1 MNKVIL
7 IGRLTAD
14 PEVRYTESSQ
24 PMAIARLTLAVDRV
38 FKKENEPEADFIR
51 CMAFGKTAEFAEKYL
66 RKGTKIALEGR
77 WQTGSFTNKEGAKVY
92 TNDCAIES
100 LEFAESKK
108 AENNEPQ
115 ISENGF
121 VNIPEGIEEELPF
134 N

>member
-24 PMAIARLTLAVDRV
+24 LMAIARLTLAVDRV

-92 TNDCAIES
+92 TNDCIVDRM
-100 LEFAESKK
+100 EFAESKK
-108 AENNEPQ
+108 DSAPQ
-115 ISENGF
+115 PSDAGDGF
-121 VNIPEGIEEELPF
+121 MNIPDGIDEELPF